1 MQGIWIVNYP
11 LSSLH
16 WREGLAETPASFI
29 GCGIRRLIY
38 ANTSEIYVFRLNTRV
53 RRKITGKLDSLR
65 GEWVKGT
72 FFLKKS
78 FSSLP
83 HHFLREKKGWG
94 GDGGWQ

>member
-1 MQGIWIVNYP
+1 MDCQLP
-11 LSSLH
+11 FKLTH

-72 FFLKKS
+72 FFLGKS
-78 FSSLP
+78 FSSLLIT
-83 HHFLREKKGWG
+83 FSEKRRVGGG